1 MTTAL
6 AKREFTDEQV
16 GLIKSQIARGAS
28 DGELALFLAQC
39 ERTGLDPFA
48 RQIYATFRRDKRA
61 GREVM
66 TVQVGI
72 DGFRVI
78 AARSGDLD
86 GQGGPFWCG
95 PDGQW
100 RDVWLDSKPP
110 AAAKV
115 EVFRKACSR
124 PFVGIAR
131 WSEYVQ
137 TYQDG
142 NPSGLWGKMP
152 ATMLAKCAEALALR
166 KAFPNDLS
174 GLYVTEE
181 MQQADEPEPAPAP
194 APRQVQTSPQPA
206 ALPPSE
212 TVRDAEVLTP
222 GDPVADAAAVG
233 KLANR
238 KGFGYGKVIDSL
250 NKRYGTGYTTRT
262 EWLNVPREMRAAI
275 VAGLQKLPD
284 AGKEPGP
291 TADEVFGLLEQLA
304 AETGHP
310 TGELIPAMFK
320 AIGTNAGALD
330 DLTPSELV
338 AARDHVR
345 GLIDAARK

>member
-194 APRQVQTSPQPA
+194 APRQVQTSPPPA

-212 TVRDAEVLTP
+212 TVREAEILTP
-222 GDPVADAAAVG
+222 DDPVADPTAVGALARQKGLNYGRVIGWVNKTYGLDYTTATAWVNIERGRRQAAV
-233 KLANR
+233 
-238 KGFGYGKVIDSL
+238 
-250 NKRYGTGYTTRT
+250 
-262 EWLNVPREMRAAI
+262 AA
-275 VAGLQKLPD
+275 LRKLPD
-284 AGKEPGP
+284 AATPAGP
-291 TADEVFGLLEQLA
+291 TADDVFAALEQLA
-304 AETGHP
+304 GETGTSTDRLMSDVFWTIK
-310 TGELIPAMFK
+310 TGA
-320 AIGTNAGALD
+320 AGLD
-330 DLTPSELV
+330 DLTPAELV
-338 AARDHVR
+338 AAMANVR
-345 GLIDAARK
+345 ESIELARK